1 MKDLDAQNGSNAP
14 MNDIEQQK
22 MRDRERH
29 QYDEI
34 QDACAIPP
42 EELAMAQLREQLD
55 DEHDP
60 DQVQFAQEV
69 FAVNSINE
77 GLQLQL

>member
-1 MKDLDAQNGSNAP
+1 
-14 MNDIEQQK
+14 

-34 QDACAIPP
+34 QDASLIPP

-60 DQVQFAQEV
+60 DHVQFTQEV

-77 GLQLQL
+77 GLQLQIQHQAWLN